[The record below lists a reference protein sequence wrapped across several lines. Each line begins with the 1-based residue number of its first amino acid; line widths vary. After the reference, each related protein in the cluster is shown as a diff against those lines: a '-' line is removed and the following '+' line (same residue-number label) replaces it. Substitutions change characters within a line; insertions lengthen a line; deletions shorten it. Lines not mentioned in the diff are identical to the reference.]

1 MGGQRLGWGRG
12 LGIMEAAARK
22 EVEQTLPSLIPPS
35 DQLLFLTLSAVGSGT
50 LRLASL
56 GSWWKR
62 GHLPLGWIWEKAS
75 VPPFLLPAPPKHP
88 YLSPFSL
95 QGQKRGCGWWGWL
108 TNPTAR
114 FLWSTGFGTAPLRST
129 LNIHWKD

>member
-50 LRLASL
+50 LSLASL
-56 GSWWKR
+56 GSWR
-62 GHLPLGWIWEKAS
+62 GHLPLGWIGEKAS
-75 VPPFLLPAPPKHP
+75 LLPFMLPAPPQHP
-88 YLSPFSL
+88 
-95 QGQKRGCGWWGWL
+95 
-108 TNPTAR
+108 
-114 FLWSTGFGTAPLRST
+114 
-129 LNIHWKD
+129 